1 MKNFIKGFLL
11 ASIGMT
17 IVNSICDIISV
28 LTELLKSAVGCK
40 IVSYNNKI
48 EASNVRVIGFQTNNE
63 EGEDNED

>member
-48 EASNVRVIGFQTNNE
+48 EASNVRVIGF
-63 EGEDNED
+63 